1 MFRLVN
7 NKIDVSA
14 AAMGWRVQDIHVP
27 DITTDNVKQS
37 ASGAPGSTLL
47 GTDVED
53 RDNIS
58 ILFDYY
64 ADDLSDL
71 EQKKSEILRLFNSG
85 VMRLY
90 IDFIGTDRYLEVV
103 KDSVS
108 PSRVGHGKGRVSVE
122 LSTVNLP
129 YFVAEG
135 GAQSFTDLGV
145 ISYDNISHVELDNRY
160 TDTEIKVTVP
170 SGTSGNFLEILIDEQ
185 VWRYNK
191 ALSAGQTIVL
201 KDGAAY
207 IGTEN
212 VLGDTSKNV
221 LVIPP
226 GVSEIIVR
234 GAARY
239 TLTID
244 TKHYYY

>member
-7 NKIDVSA
+7 SKIDVSA
-14 AAMGWRVQDIHVP
+14 AEKGWRIQDIHVP
-27 DITTDNVKQS
+27 DITTNNIKQS

-64 ADDLSDL
+64 ANDLSDL
-71 EQKKSEILRLFNSG
+71 EQKKSEILSLFNSG
-85 VMRLY
+85 VLRLY
-90 IDFIGTDRYLEVV
+90 IDFISPDRYLEVV
-103 KDSVS
+103 KDSLTS
-108 PSRVGHGKGRVSVE
+108 SRIGHGKGRVSVE

-135 GAQSFTDLGV
+135 SSKKFTDLGV
-145 ISYDNISHVELDNRY
+145 ISYDNESHIELDNRY

-170 SGTSGNFLEILIDEQ
+170 NGTSGNFLEIVIDEQ

-191 ALSAGQTIVL
+191 ALSTGQTIVL

-207 IGTEN
+207 IGAKN

-226 GVSEIIVR
+226 GVSKITIR
-234 GAARY
+234 GAASY
-239 TLTID
+239 TLTIK